1 MKLFKTDTFDG
12 LIETLLT
19 RFESD
24 PYSLTQSELKILKW
38 FSKNQKPLEKLNKEE
53 IFKMIRID
61 CAANFVKK
69 KINENGKKQ

>member
-1 MKLFKTDTFDG
+1 MRIFRTDSFDG
-12 LIETLLT
+12 VIQKLLT

-24 PYSLTQSELKILKW
+24 PYSLTQSELEILKW
-38 FSKNQKPLEKLNKEE
+38 FSKNQKPLEKLDKKE

-61 CAANFVKK
+61 CATNFVKK

>member
-1 MKLFKTDTFDG
+1 M
-12 LIETLLT
+12 E
-19 RFESD
+19 
-24 PYSLTQSELKILKW
+24 W

>member
-1 MKLFKTDTFDG
+1 MRIFRTDSFDG
-12 LIETLLT
+12 VIQKLLT

-24 PYSLTQSELKILKW
+24 PYSLTQSELEILKW

-61 CAANFVKK
+61 CATNFVKK

>member
-1 MKLFKTDTFDG
+1 MKLFKTDNFDS

-24 PYSLTQSELKILKW
+24 PYSLTQSELEILKW
-38 FSKNQKPLEKLNKEE
+38 YSKNQKPLEKLDKKE

-61 CAANFVKK
+61 CATNFVKK
-69 KINENGKKQ
+69 QINENGKKQ

>member
-1 MKLFKTDTFDG
+1 MRIFKTDYFDG
-12 LIETLLT
+12 VIQKLLT

-24 PYSLTQSELKILKW
+24 PYSLTQSEIEILKW

-53 IFKMIRID
+53 IFKIMRIE

-69 KINENGKKQ
+69 NINENVKKQ

>member
-1 MKLFKTDTFDG
+1 MRIFKTDSFDG
-12 LIETLLT
+12 VTQKLLT

-24 PYSLTQSELKILKW
+24 PYSLTRSEIEILKW

-53 IFKMIRID
+53 IFKIIRID

>member
-1 MKLFKTDTFDG
+1 MRIFRTDSFDG
-12 LIETLLT
+12 VIQKLLT

-24 PYSLTQSELKILKW
+24 PYSFTKSEIEILKW

-69 KINENGKKQ
+69 KINGNGKKQ

>member
-1 MKLFKTDTFDG
+1 MRIFKTDYFDG
-12 LIETLLT
+12 VIQKLLT

-24 PYSLTQSELKILKW
+24 PYSLTQSEIEILKW

-53 IFKMIRID
+53 IFKIMRID

-69 KINENGKKQ
+69 NINENGKKQ

>member
-19 RFESD
+19 RFESN
-24 PYSLTQSELKILKW
+24 PYSLTQSELEILKW
-38 FSKNQKPLEKLNKEE
+38 FSKNHKPLEKLNKEE
-53 IFKMIRID
+53 IFKMMRID

-69 KINENGKKQ
+69 KINENVKKQ